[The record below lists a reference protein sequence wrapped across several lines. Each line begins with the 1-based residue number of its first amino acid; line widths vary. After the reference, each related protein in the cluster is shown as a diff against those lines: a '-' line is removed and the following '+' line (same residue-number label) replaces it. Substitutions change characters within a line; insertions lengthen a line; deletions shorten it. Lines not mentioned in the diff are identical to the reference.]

1 MGKPTEETG
10 LAVVE
15 PAATEMALV
24 PNTLPAGF
32 EDGGLE
38 DFGAEDMVTPILKIV
53 QPMSQEGEQGG
64 FFCALTQENYKEIE
78 IVFLGFHKTRV
89 LFEEGVLDQEPL
101 CKSNDNKVPDPSV
114 EAPMSA
120 DCKTCP
126 YSQWTLGK
134 DGKQKSPECA
144 DVFSF
149 VGLMVDT
156 QFPFL
161 LDVKGLSIKPTKKF
175 LSVVS
180 LVAKTRGVGLWNAK
194 VTIGCDEVK
203 KEKGKA
209 YVIRFSPITWL
220 PGEGYLELAKLY
232 RDVDREA
239 SYQAEKD
246 LAEGTAEVANY

>member
-15 PAATEMALV
+15 PAASDMALV

-38 DFGAEDMVTPILKIV
+38 DFGAEDMITPILKIV
-53 QPMSQEGEQGG
+53 QPMSEEGEMGG
-64 FFCALTQENYKEIE
+64 FFCALTQENYKEVDV
-78 IVFLGFHKTRV
+78 VFLGFHKSRI
-89 LFEEGVLDQEPL
+89 LFEEGVLNKEPV
-101 CKSNDNKVPDPSV
+101 CKSNDNKVPSPLI
-114 EAPMSA
+114 ELPMSS
-120 DCKTCP
+120 DCTTCP
-126 YSQWTLGK
+126 YSQWGK
-134 DGKQKSPECA
+134 DKKPPECS

-149 VGLMVDT
+149 VGMMTET

-161 LDVKGLSIKPTKKF
+161 LDIKGMSIKPTKKF

-180 LVAKTRGVGLWNAK
+180 LVAKTRGVGIWNAK
-194 VTIGCDEVK
+194 VKIGVDEVK
-203 KEKGKA
+203 TEKGKA
-209 YVIRFSPITWL
+209 AVIRFSPITWL
-220 PGEGYLELAKLY
+220 EGEGYLELAKLY

-246 LAEGTAEVANY
+246 LAEGTAEVAPY